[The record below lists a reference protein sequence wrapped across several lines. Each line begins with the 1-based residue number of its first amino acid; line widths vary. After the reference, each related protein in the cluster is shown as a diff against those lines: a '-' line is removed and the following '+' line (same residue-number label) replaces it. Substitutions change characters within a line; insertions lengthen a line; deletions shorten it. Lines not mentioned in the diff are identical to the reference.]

1 MNTFDLL
8 RSIYRRL
15 RGAPFIGPLVEAV
28 RYRRFPVL
36 STAKVQYE
44 QQQVLIEAHGYAL
57 SGLRQAAAAMTTL
70 QTQHLGEMAQEMA
83 SLRALVAHAQAVA
96 QDACAQ
102 QLHALN
108 LRHDEAR
115 LALAQQFEF
124 QRKELLLEMRYSA
137 PTQTPA
143 PNAPP
148 AARILNTEKVNAQRA
163 QGALRLNVGCGHKPE
178 TERLNVDMR
187 ELPGV
192 DIVASAD
199 QLPFAAG
206 ELAEI
211 FSSHVLEHFPLEQL
225 RRQLLPAWVRLLRPG
240 GVLRAIVPDAHAMLQ
255 AHAQGDLDFETL
267 RLITFGG
274 QEYEGDFHHTM
285 FSPHSLAALLTEVG
299 LTDIRVEAS
308 GRRNGLCLEFE
319 MVGTKP

>member
-1 MNTFDLL
+1 MNTFEIL
-8 RSIYRRL
+8 RSLYRRL

-57 SGLRQAAAAMTTL
+57 SGLRQAAAAMTAL
-70 QTQHLGEMAQEMA
+70 QTQHQGEIAKEMA
-83 SLRALVAHAQAVA
+83 SLRALLAQTQAVA
-96 QDACAQ
+96 QDECAQ
-102 QLHALN
+102 QIHALN
-108 LRHDEAR
+108 LRNDEAR

-137 PTQTPA
+137 PASIAPQTM
-143 PNAPP
+143 
-148 AARILNTEKVNAQRA
+148 RILNTEKVNAQRA
-163 QGALRLNVGCGHKPE
+163 QGTLRLNVGCGHKPE

-192 DIVASAD
+192 DIVATAD

-240 GVLRAIVPDAHAMLQ
+240 GELRAIVPDAHAMLQ

-267 RLITFGG
+267 HLITFGG

-299 LTDIRVEAS
+299 LTHVRVEAS
-308 GRRNGLCLEFE
+308 GRRNGLCQEFE
-319 MVGTKP
+319 IVGTKP

>member
-1 MNTFDLL
+1 MNTFEIL
-8 RSIYRRL
+8 RATYRRL
-15 RGAPFIGPLVEAV
+15 RGVPYIGPLAEAV
-28 RYRRFPVL
+28 RYRKFPAIA
-36 STAKVQYE
+36 SAKKKYE
-44 QQQVLIEAHGYAL
+44 QQQALIEAHGHAL
-57 SGLRQAAAAMTTL
+57 SGLRQALAMLSETI
-70 QTQHLGEMAQEMA
+70 AQEQ
-83 SLRALVAHAQAVA
+83 AH
-96 QDACAQ
+96 
-102 QLHALN
+102 HLN
-108 LRHDEAR
+108 LRFDAQN
-115 LALAQQFEF
+115 LALMQQFEQ
-124 QRKELLLEMRYSA
+124 QRNELLFELRYSTTGLTSS
-137 PTQTPA
+137 PGLHTKPET
-143 PNAPP
+143 
-148 AARILNTEKVNAQRA
+148 ARIINTPKLDAQRA

-192 DIVASAD
+192 DIVATVD
-199 QLPFAAG
+199 QLPFVMG
-206 ELAEI
+206 ELHEI

-240 GVLRAIVPDAHAMLQ
+240 GELRAIVPDAHAMLQ

-285 FSPHSLAALLTEVG
+285 FSPHSLTALLTEVG

-319 MVGTKP
+319 IVGTKP